1 MFALYEIATG
11 QLKGAS
17 RLPIDNPRPNEW
29 AVKEVEGPHRVW
41 NTETLQFDD
50 FPTKPKPLTPLE
62 FLRRFTLLEV
72 AGIIEASKTNSII
85 AAVEKYF
92 NAADEVFL
100 DDPLTVQGVTTYKDL
115 GLLTPER
122 AAQILG
128 GENV

>member
-17 RLPIDNPRPNEW
+17 RLPIDNPKPGEW

-41 NTETLQFDD
+41 NSETLQFDD

-62 FLRRFTLLEV
+62 FLKRFSFTEV
-72 AGIIEASKTNSII
+72 AGIIGASKTNPMV

-92 NAADEVFL
+92 DAAEEVIL
-100 DDPLTVQGVTTYKDL
+100 DDPLTVQGIATYRDL
-115 GLLTPER
+115 GILTPER